1 MQSAINASLI
11 NRPSPILRA
20 QTSETSGMEALPMSD
35 ESNVSPGSTL
45 VEPRE
50 LRPEA
55 LVEQCKAGSL
65 EAFALLVEHYQKR
78 LFNYLC
84 RLTGNSHD
92 AEDLTQETFLK
103 VYRSL
108 HRFNS
113 GQGFSTWLFT
123 IAKRTAYNH
132 FRSAKHPQELPTEEP
147 IDSDDP

>member
-1 MQSAINASLI
+1 MRFRKATLDRTEPRPIIQSVTNARLI
-11 NRPSPILRA
+11 NRPRPILPSPRSDA
-20 QTSETSGMEALPMSD
+20 GVEALLMSD
-35 ESNVSPGSTL
+35 EMRASAGATL
-45 VEPRE
+45 VELRE

-55 LVEQCKAGSL
+55 LVEQCQAGSRD
-65 EAFALLVEHYQKR
+65 AFALLVEHYQKR

-123 IAKRTAYNH
+123 IAK
-132 FRSAKHPQELPTEEP
+132 
-147 IDSDDP
+147 